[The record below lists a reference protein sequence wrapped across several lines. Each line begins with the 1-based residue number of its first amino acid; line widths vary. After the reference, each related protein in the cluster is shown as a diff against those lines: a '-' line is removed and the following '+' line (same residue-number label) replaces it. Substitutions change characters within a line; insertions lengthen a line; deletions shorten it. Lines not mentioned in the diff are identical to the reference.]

1 MQVPTTAG
9 RYSRTPTVRWRSG
22 RGIFLKIFNFVVYFC
37 NFDFFLNIKMKKAPW
52 PPATHRQLARPARIR
67 PVGLGPAPPPI
78 GEQHKASTG
87 PQLATLLHFLT
98 HVNMQGWPPLLFS
111 FSRMGQGKRRRREP
125 MHAHMHEACLFLA
138 RPIAN

>member
-1 MQVPTTAG
+1 
-9 RYSRTPTVRWRSG
+9 
-22 RGIFLKIFNFVVYFC
+22 
-37 NFDFFLNIKMKKAPW
+37 MKKAPW

-111 FSRMGQGKRRRREP
+111 FSRMGQANGDDESQCMLTCTK
-125 MHAHMHEACLFLA
+125 LA
-138 RPIAN
+138 YFWPDP